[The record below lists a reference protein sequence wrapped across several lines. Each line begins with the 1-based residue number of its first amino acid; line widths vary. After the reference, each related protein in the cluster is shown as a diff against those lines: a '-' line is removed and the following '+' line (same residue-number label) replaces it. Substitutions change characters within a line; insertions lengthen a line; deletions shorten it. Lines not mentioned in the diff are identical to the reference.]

1 MYFFLMI
8 FGIIYWLIY
17 GNWIGGCLTA
27 SLFLVAVFSIYVS
40 EKEKNQMELLIE
52 LNNRI
57 LTENDVLEIL
67 CKIKGRRFQ
76 NTRHCELEYVTKSVL
91 HGKERKKS
99 VQFLWGK
106 MEKTDI
112 FMKQKF
118 KTCDLYKIRFICLK
132 WKDMTGLYTV
142 KKEFLME
149 EEFLVMPKRFLLETM
164 NDKIRKMQMEQ
175 DGFEYDGI
183 RTYRPGDKMSKIHWK
198 LFAGN
203 GELYVR
209 KSENEAMDPV
219 AIGLDISS
227 LEKKQYS
234 DYFSI
239 FYSISGFFLDKGIP
253 QKIYFGNSSY
263 VLQSLDQYE
272 ELFTKIFCEDLTQ
285 SIVSN
290 DKDMLKIPFYK
301 RGQNVEDYL
310 YDMEL

>member
-27 SLFLVAVFSIYVS
+27 SLFLVVIFSIYFS
-40 EKEKNQMELLIE
+40 EKEKKQMELLIE
-52 LNNRI
+52 FNNRI

-76 NTRHCELEYVTKSVL
+76 NTRHCELEYVMESVL
-91 HGKERKKS
+91 HGKERKRS
-99 VQFLWGK
+99 IQFLWGK

-112 FMKQKF
+112 SIKQKF
-118 KTCDLYKIRFICLK
+118 KTCDLYKIRFTCLK

-183 RTYRPGDKMSKIHWK
+183 RTYRSGDKMSKIHWK
-198 LFAGN
+198 IFAGK

-209 KSENEAMDPV
+209 KSENETMDPV
-219 AIGLDISS
+219 VIGLNISS
-227 LEKKQYS
+227 LERKQYS

-263 VLQSLDQYE
+263 VLQSLEQYE

-285 SIVSN
+285 PMVS
-290 DKDMLKIPFYK
+290 DDEDMLKIPFYK
-301 RGQNVEDYL
+301 HGQNVEDYL